1 MYPITLQDSFDHFY
15 PPTGHVRP
23 WDFVQPW
30 YFCHYLMKCE
40 SDTHIF
46 IIICNSY
53 PVMICELTFIFL
65 SSFNDMLPDK
75 MSRHEIWNWSWFF
88 SYQSSPQPKLLY
100 SMHQNTQRHVS
111 INLKRQLWSLLHSSR
126 PCPKFSEISWQDI
139 WKKAESRSVETIYT
153 DLRCFRLLQTLVL
166 KFLMVL
172 KHTNCLLN
180 VIIENFLKSHGR
192 T

>member
-1 MYPITLQDSFDHFY
+1 MSDHEILSNHDIFAITLWNVKVI
-15 PPTGHVRP
+15 P
-23 WDFVQPW
+23 
-30 YFCHYLMKCE
+30 
-40 SDTHIF
+40 IF

-53 PVMICELTFIFL
+53 PVMICKLTDISL
-65 SSFNDMLPDK
+65 AVSMICSRIRCPDMRSETGVGSSL
-75 MSRHEIWNWSWFF
+75 
-88 SYQSSPQPKLLY
+88 YQSSPQPKLLY

-126 PCPKFSEISWQDI
+126 PCPKFSEISWPDI

-172 KHTNCLLN
+172 KQTECLLN
-180 VIIENFLKSHGR
+180 VIIENFLKSHGW